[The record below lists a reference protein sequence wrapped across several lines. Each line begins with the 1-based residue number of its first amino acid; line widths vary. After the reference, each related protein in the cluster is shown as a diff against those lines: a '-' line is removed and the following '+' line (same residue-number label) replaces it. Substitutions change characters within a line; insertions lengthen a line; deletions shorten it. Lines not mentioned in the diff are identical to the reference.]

1 LLADIFHAMKEQ
13 GIATDSIAQQVE
25 NVALMIDENTQA
37 ANETTSLE
45 NNLIRI
51 SDEMKQV
58 VLAYHL

>member
-1 LLADIFHAMKEQ
+1 MKEQ
-13 GIATDSIAQQVE
+13 GIATDSSAQQVE